1 MKAMSVSDMLRK
13 KFNTIPLEGRW
24 FDMFGA
30 TERTGVW
37 LLWGP
42 SGSGKTSFA
51 IQLAA
56 ELSKSGKVLYDA
68 LETGL
73 NMNFCKLAGLFL
85 RNVERGRFQAVVERR
100 EELAERLAKR
110 RSADYVIIDS
120 FQYFGIENIR
130 EYFQFKAAF
139 PHKLLIFIS
148 HADGKSPHGRPA
160 KGVKY
165 DADQKVMIEGYKA
178 INLGRS
184 IGSGKGLFT
193 IWEERAQ
200 EVGIDYK

>member
-1 MKAMSVSDMLRK
+1 MSVSDMLRK
-13 KFNTIPLEGRW
+13 KFDTIPFEGRW
-24 FDMFGA
+24 FDMFGSP
-30 TERTGVW
+30 ERTGVW

-42 SGSGKTSFA
+42 SGSGKTSFT

-68 LETGL
+68 LETGFSQD
-73 NMNFCKLAGLFL
+73 FCKLTGLFL
-85 RNVERGRFQAVVERR
+85 RNVERGKFQAVVESR
-100 EELAERLAKR
+100 EELTERLAKR
-110 RSADYVIIDS
+110 RSADFVIIDS
-120 FQYFGIENIR
+120 FQYFGIKNIN
-130 EYFQFKAAF
+130 EYFQFKAEF
-139 PHKLLIFIS
+139 PNKLIIFIS
-148 HADGKSPHGRPA
+148 HADGKNPSGRTA
-160 KGVKY
+160 KSVKY
-165 DADQKVMIEGYKA
+165 DAGQKVMIEGYKA